1 MITVCNFSHPLS
13 AEARDTISREWGTQ
27 DPDAFIDIRVQIDR
41 NAPIL
46 PQVNAIVADATTRA
60 GGNIYNI
67 DCIVLPGLSDVAFLL
82 AEHFEH
88 ANVIRMNAV
97 PNSIP
102 PKFMPCE
109 LIRSRRG
116 RNPRISSSADEE
128 MTW

>member
-1 MITVCNFSHPLS
+1 MITIVNFSHPLT
-13 AEARDTISREWGTQ
+13 AEARDYISREWGTN

-41 NAPIL
+41 AAPLL
-46 PQVNAIVADATTRA
+46 PQVMSIVADAIIRA
-60 GGNIYNI
+60 GGNILNI

-82 AEHFEH
+82 AEYFEH

-102 PKFMPCE
+102 PKFMPIE

-116 RNPRISSSADEE
+116 RTPRPADEE
-128 MTW
+128 TW

>member
-13 AEARDTISREWGTQ
+13 AEARDYISREWGTQ
-27 DPDAFIDIRVQIDR
+27 DPDQFVDVHVQIDR

-46 PQVNAIVADATTRA
+46 PQVQQIVADATTRA
-60 GGNIYNI
+60 AGNIYNI

-97 PNSIP
+97 PNALP

-116 RNPRISSSADEE
+116 RTPRPVATEE
-128 MTW
+128 TW

>member
-13 AEARDTISREWGTQ
+13 AEARDYISREWGTQ
-27 DPDAFIDIRVQIDR
+27 DPDAFIDVRVQIDR
-41 NAPIL
+41 SAPLL
-46 PQVNAIVADATTRA
+46 PQVNAIITDATTRA
-60 GGNIYNI
+60 GGNILNI

-97 PNSIP
+97 PNSLP

-109 LIRSRRG
+109 LIRSKNYRK
-116 RNPRISSSADEE
+116 PRPFSRLHGE
-128 MTW
+128 TW

>member
-13 AEARDTISREWGTQ
+13 AEARDYISREWGTQ
-27 DPDAFIDIRVQIDR
+27 DPDQFIDIRVQIDR
-41 NAPIL
+41 NQPLL

-82 AEHFEH
+82 AEYFEH

-97 PNSIP
+97 PNSLP
-102 PKFMPCE
+102 PKFMPVE

-116 RNPRISSSADEE
+116 RAPRPITDEE
-128 MTW
+128 TW

>member
-13 AEARDTISREWGTQ
+13 AEARDYISREWGTQ
-27 DPDAFIDIRVQIDR
+27 DPDQFIDVHVQIDR
-41 NAPIL
+41 NAPIHM
-46 PQVNAIVADATTRA
+46 QVQRIVDDVTAAA
-60 GGNIYNI
+60 GGNILNI

-88 ANVIRMNAV
+88 VNIIRMNAV
-97 PNSIP
+97 PNVLP

-116 RNPRISSSADEE
+116 RTPRPAVVDAD
-128 MTW
+128 W

>member
-13 AEARDTISREWGTQ
+13 AEARDYISREWGTQ
-27 DPDAFIDIRVQIDR
+27 DPDAFIDVRVQIDR
-41 NAPIL
+41 NTPIL
-46 PQVNAIVADATTRA
+46 QQVEQIVADATEAA

-82 AEHFEH
+82 AECFEH

-97 PNSIP
+97 PNSLP

-109 LIRSRRG
+109 LIRSKNYRK
-116 RNPRISSSADEE
+116 PRPFSRLHGE
-128 MTW
+128 TW

>member
-13 AEARDTISREWGTQ
+13 AEARDYISREWGTQ
-27 DPDAFIDIRVQIDR
+27 DPDLFIDVRVQIDR

-46 PQVNAIVADATTRA
+46 PQVMSIVADATTRA

-82 AEHFEH
+82 TESFEH

-97 PNSIP
+97 PNSLP
-102 PKFMPCE
+102 PKFMPVE
-109 LIRSRRG
+109 LIRSRRI
-116 RNPRISSSADEE
+116 RTPRPVAEE
-128 MTW
+128 TW